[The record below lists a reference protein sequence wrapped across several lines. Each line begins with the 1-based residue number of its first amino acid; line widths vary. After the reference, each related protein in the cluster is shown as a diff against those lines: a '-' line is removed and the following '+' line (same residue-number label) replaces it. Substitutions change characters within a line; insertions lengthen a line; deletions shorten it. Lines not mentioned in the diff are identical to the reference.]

1 MAQTLP
7 FPWFLLL
14 LDAVGTV
21 LVGVGLA
28 EWLGGIE
35 LVPESLRVEY
45 LIPLLLG
52 VGLVLMV
59 PALALMVGKIS
70 KAGR

>member
-14 LDAVGTV
+14 LDAIGTV

-35 LVPESLRVEY
+35 LVPEPLQVEY

-59 PALALMVGKIS
+59 PVLVVMVGKIS

>member
-7 FPWFLLL
+7 FRWFLLL
-14 LDAVGTV
+14 LDAIGTV

-35 LVPESLRVEY
+35 LVPEPLRVEY

-59 PALALMVGKIS
+59 PVLVVMVGKIS

>member
-14 LDAVGTV
+14 LDAIGTV

-35 LVPESLRVEY
+35 LVPEPLRVEY

-59 PALALMVGKIS
+59 PVLVVMVGKIS